1 MPRRDNRLI
10 GQAQLS
16 QISNK
21 LIPRLSRPAACGRTR
36 PAVVTGTLG
45 VMRVSTYLRIIFTK
59 PNAHISIPKLSIKRF
74 PTQGHQAEPRPPD
87 HPRTIP
93 C

>member
-21 LIPRLSRPAACGRTR
+21 LIPQLSRPAACGRTR
-36 PAVVTGTLG
+36 PAVVTRTLG

-59 PNAHISIPKLSIKRF
+59 PNVDRSTHKLTIKRF
-74 PTQGHQAEPRPPD
+74 PTLGDQAEPRPPESL
-87 HPRTIP
+87 RTIL